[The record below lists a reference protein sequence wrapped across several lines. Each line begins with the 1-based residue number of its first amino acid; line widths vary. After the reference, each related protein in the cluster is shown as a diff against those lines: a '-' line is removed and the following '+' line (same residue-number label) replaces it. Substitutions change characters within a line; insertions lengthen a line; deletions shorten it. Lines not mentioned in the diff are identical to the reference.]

1 MFINPKSRWFYNGAI
16 WRRMVESKGTS
27 LEVSQVLF
35 VKEIYKSK
43 IQVVLINLSLINPL
57 TKRGEIDGNSLQIE
71 IFFNIQV
78 V

>member
-16 WRRMVESKGTS
+16 WHRMVESKGTS
-27 LEVSQVLF
+27 LEVSQALF